1 MGIGGGLGGPARPG
15 VNFAGKMA
23 NLGAAPYDWGFAK
36 KKKITQAV
44 KNTPHINEGKG
55 TTLVPGTVKR
65 VVLLIAESKGK
76 QANLLYLEH
85 GGRHARDGAAMK
97 QQGSRLA

>member
-1 MGIGGGLGGPARPG
+1 LGIGGGLGGPARPG

-55 TTLVPGTVKR
+55 AALVPGTVK
-65 VVLLIAESKGK
+65 LLLQKKKKKINGDQEECRLDLKPSPNES
-76 QANLLYLEH
+76 
-85 GGRHARDGAAMK
+85 
-97 QQGSRLA
+97 